1 MSSNQK
7 FNITSK
13 CLITIFLKGRL
24 ATLISR
30 SSPRIRGRPCQHKLQ
45 WLDFELEIVSNQEGS
60 YFVTVTVATV
70 LRRKPLFPLKFLNGT
85 SLASLKLKVVSTETI
100 SEDQARI
107 SATSFIE
114 DIYRIIMYTALASLL
129 SDGQW
134 LKIGSR
140 RNNFLISISTGY
152 YEMNRYLY
160 FSMPL
165 CMNFEY
171 NNSFDSVPSV
181 AIANYSTKQCSQ
193 QLDNFSQASRHRLD
207 KKNDS
212 ICNIF
217 FINAS
222 KSLVSLF

>member
-1 MSSNQK
+1 M
-7 FNITSK
+7 
-13 CLITIFLKGRL
+13 
-24 ATLISR
+24 
-30 SSPRIRGRPCQHKLQ
+30 
-45 WLDFELEIVSNQEGS
+45 
-60 YFVTVTVATV
+60 ATV
-70 LRRKPLFPLKFLNGT
+70 LRRKPLFPWKFLNGT
-85 SLASLKLKVVSTETI
+85 SLTSLKLKVVSTETI

-114 DIYRIIMYTALASLL
+114 DTYRIIMYTALASLL
-129 SDGQW
+129 SDDQW

-140 RNNFLISISTGY
+140 RNNLLISISTGY

-171 NNSFDSVPSV
+171 NNSSGSVPSV
-181 AIANYSTKQCSQ
+181 AIANHSTKQCSQ

-222 KSLVSLF
+222 KSLVSLFETMR

>member
-1 MSSNQK
+1 M
-7 FNITSK
+7 
-13 CLITIFLKGRL
+13 
-24 ATLISR
+24 
-30 SSPRIRGRPCQHKLQ
+30 
-45 WLDFELEIVSNQEGS
+45 
-60 YFVTVTVATV
+60 ATV

-85 SLASLKLKVVSTETI
+85 SLTSLKLKVVSTETI

-140 RNNFLISISTGY
+140 RNNSLISISTGY
-152 YEMNRYLY
+152 YQMNRYLY

-171 NNSFDSVPSV
+171 NNSFGSVPSV

-193 QLDNFSQASRHRLD
+193 QLDNFSQTSRHRLA
-207 KKNDS
+207 KKTTRYAT
-212 ICNIF
+212 F
-217 FINAS
+217 FLLMQVKVSFLSS
-222 KSLVSLF
+222 KL

>member
-1 MSSNQK
+1 M
-7 FNITSK
+7 
-13 CLITIFLKGRL
+13 
-24 ATLISR
+24 
-30 SSPRIRGRPCQHKLQ
+30 
-45 WLDFELEIVSNQEGS
+45 
-60 YFVTVTVATV
+60 ATV

-85 SLASLKLKVVSTETI
+85 SLTSLKLKVVSTETI

-114 DIYRIIMYTALASLL
+114 EIYRIIMYTALASLL

-140 RNNFLISISTGY
+140 RNNLLISISTGY
-152 YEMNRYLY
+152 YQMNRYLY

-171 NNSFDSVPSV
+171 NNSFGSVPYV

-212 ICNIF
+212 ICHIF
-217 FINAS
+217 FIDAS
-222 KSLVSLF
+222 KSLVSLFETMR

>member
-13 CLITIFLKGRL
+13 CLITTFLKGQL
-24 ATLISR
+24 ATLIS
-30 SSPRIRGRPCQHKLQ
+30 HKLQ

-85 SLASLKLKVVSTETI
+85 SLTSLKLKVVSTETI
-100 SEDQARI
+100 SEDRARI

-114 DIYRIIMYTALASLL
+114 DMYRIIMYTTLASLL

-160 FSMPL
+160 FSLPL
-165 CMNFEY
+165 CMNSNTITASVRFHLWPLLITRR
-171 NNSFDSVPSV
+171 NNVLNSQITLVKLVVTDK
-181 AIANYSTKQCSQ
+181 TKK
-193 QLDNFSQASRHRLD
+193 RLD
-207 KKNDS
+207 MQH
-212 ICNIF
+212 F
-217 FINAS
+217 FY
-222 KSLVSLF
+222 

>member
-1 MSSNQK
+1 M
-7 FNITSK
+7 
-13 CLITIFLKGRL
+13 
-24 ATLISR
+24 
-30 SSPRIRGRPCQHKLQ
+30 
-45 WLDFELEIVSNQEGS
+45 SNQEGR

-129 SDGQW
+129 NDGQW

-140 RNNFLISISTGY
+140 RNNLLISLVFTGY
-152 YEMNRYLY
+152 NQMNRYLY
-160 FSMPL
+160 FSTPL

-171 NNSFDSVPSV
+171 NNSFGSVPSV

-217 FINAS
+217 FY
-222 KSLVSLF
+222 